1 VTPKQMQLIEERS
14 EKLGVDKKQ
23 LMLNAGKC
31 LAELIISTGQRE
43 VGNSPEDI
51 NVVFLAGSGNN
62 GGDCFAAASML
73 IYKGYN
79 VTVVNLVK
87 APNTKLAQEMFSL
100 MPGKIKVVTGYRSE
114 NIEAA
119 IEAAELDYMTI
130 QDRDVSTLKSK
141 NELTPVER
149 LLLNEKQ
156 RIADVREAIVT
167 ADILVDG
174 VFGTGYRGELS
185 DDIRAIFSIGTKAYR
200 IAVDIPSGGDSVK
213 GTVSEG
219 IFKADETLCLGCLKF
234 GISQFPLRKYC
245 GKLNIADIGI
255 PIKAYEAASEGRYY
269 VRLDR
274 NSLAGYP
281 PMRERDAHKG
291 TFGSVL
297 IIAGSSSMR
306 GAAAF
311 AAIGALRTGTGLVR
325 VASVEKCLDTV
336 ASLAP
341 EATYI
346 EMEADDYGNMLFDSS
361 RDILLDAMKKSDAV
375 VIGPGMGVTNDT
387 KEILRL
393 VVQNAEIP
401 VIIDADGINCIAEDI
416 EILVNKRSEVILTPH
431 PGEMSRLLKCET
443 KMINDNRVTV
453 AEKYAEKYGIT
464 LVLKGAGTLI
474 SDSKRTASNHTGN
487 PGMSRGGSGDI
498 LAGMIGSIA
507 AQGYTPFD
515 AACAGV
521 YMHGLAGDAAAGKFG
536 QEAMLPRDILGCIP
550 DAFRILKEKRQTP
563 I

>member
-1 VTPKQMQLIEERS
+1 MRTVTPKQMQLIEERS

-87 APNTKLAQEMFSL
+87 APNTELAQEMFSL

-213 GTVSEG
+213 GTVS
-219 IFKADETLCLGCLKF
+219 
-234 GISQFPLRKYC
+234 
-245 GKLNIADIGI
+245 
-255 PIKAYEAASEGRYY
+255 
-269 VRLDR
+269 
-274 NSLAGYP
+274 
-281 PMRERDAHKG
+281 
-291 TFGSVL
+291 
-297 IIAGSSSMR
+297 
-306 GAAAF
+306 
-311 AAIGALRTGTGLVR
+311 
-325 VASVEKCLDTV
+325 
-336 ASLAP
+336 
-341 EATYI
+341 
-346 EMEADDYGNMLFDSS
+346 
-361 RDILLDAMKKSDAV
+361 
-375 VIGPGMGVTNDT
+375 
-387 KEILRL
+387 
-393 VVQNAEIP
+393 
-401 VIIDADGINCIAEDI
+401 
-416 EILVNKRSEVILTPH
+416 
-431 PGEMSRLLKCET
+431 
-443 KMINDNRVTV
+443 
-453 AEKYAEKYGIT
+453 
-464 LVLKGAGTLI
+464 
-474 SDSKRTASNHTGN
+474 
-487 PGMSRGGSGDI
+487 
-498 LAGMIGSIA
+498 
-507 AQGYTPFD
+507 
-515 AACAGV
+515 
-521 YMHGLAGDAAAGKFG
+521 
-536 QEAMLPRDILGCIP
+536 
-550 DAFRILKEKRQTP
+550 
-563 I
+563 